1 MEKGAK
7 IFVAGHQG
15 IIGEALVRRLREDG
29 HTNLL
34 LRTSPEL
41 NLLDQKAVSYFF
53 STYKPEYVF
62 LAAGKVGGILANSTY
77 PAEFIYINL
86 QIQNNVIHCAFESG
100 VKKLLFLGSP
110 CMYPKFCQQPM
121 KEEYLLTGP
130 IEPTNEPYAIAKIAG
145 VKMCQSYNRQY
156 GTNFMPVIPADVYG
170 TNDDFSDSG
179 HVVPS
184 LIRRFHEAMT
194 NGSNSITLWGT
205 GKPRREFLYAD
216 DLSEALIFLMDV
228 YDGSEIINVGT
239 GYDTSVAELARSIK
253 KMVGFDG
260 KIIYDKTKPDGMPRR
275 LLDVSRITSL
285 GWRPKTGLVEGLEL
299 TYAWYKQ
306 CKMSNKDS

>member
-15 IIGEALVRRLREDG
+15 IIGAALVRRLREDG

-34 LRTSPEL
+34 LRSSSEL

-62 LAAGKVGGILANSTY
+62 LATGKVGGILANSTY

-156 GTNFMPVIPADVYG
+156 GTNFIPVIPADVYG
-170 TNDDFSDSG
+170 INDDFSDGG

-184 LIRRFHEAMT
+184 LIRKFHEAMT
-194 NGSNSITLWGT
+194 NGSNSIMLWGT

-216 DLSEALIFLMDV
+216 DLSEALIFLMHV
-228 YDGSEIINVGT
+228 YDGSGVINVGT
-239 GYDTSVAELARSIK
+239 GYDTSVAELARFIK

-260 KIIYDKTKPDGMPRR
+260 KIVCDKTKPDGMPRR

-285 GWRPKTGLVEGLEL
+285 GWKPKTGLVEGLEL